1 MKCPKIYKIVQ
12 TTRERALLNESE
24 ISIGT
29 DRTLTEVQ
37 DFGECYKENCAYW
50 NKEKERC
57 IGG

>member
-1 MKCPKIYKIVQ
+1 MKCPKVYKIIQ
-12 TTRERALLNESE
+12 TTKERVLLNDDD

-37 DFGECYKENCAYW
+37 DLGECYNENCAYW
-50 NKEKERC
+50 DKEKERC